1 MSDDDGHESPLD
13 RALEAVWHV
22 EEEPK
27 TLLAPMV
34 ELRPKYRRRRQHIAR
49 STELNEAVEVALRL
63 GAVFLAGGAP
73 TDHVESAVFAA
84 GTALGL
90 EPFEVDITS
99 NAITLS
105 VPPGPKRPGVTMLR
119 VVRSRAKHHARLAA
133 AHELVLDLTGGRIT
147 KDQLLERLGAIERMP
162 RPYPRWF
169 VTLAWGVLAGSLVL
183 RLGGGFLASVIAFVS
198 AAIVDRV
205 GRVLNRRGAPD
216 LFINATGALIA
227 TTVAVLM
234 TSLQVPAR
242 SSLVVAGGIIAL
254 LPGMALVVAAQEA
267 MGAFPVTAAARLVEV
282 SVGTAGIVAGVLGG
296 LLIAGQLGVVM
307 EVTELDPD
315 TLGSLLLAVGAGGT
329 AAAASAVGSHA
340 PARVLISAGLAGAVG
355 IVVVK
360 AVAAAGIA
368 TNGVAEGVAGVVV
381 GALGTWL
388 AARHRVPAVLLVVPG
403 VIPMLPG
410 LASYQGLLEISQGDL
425 PLGAETLF
433 GALTV
438 ALAIAGGVLLGELFL
453 SGITRRRG
461 HGVPVGAGGGG
472 ASATV
477 VGMLAPSGTRA
488 PSRDAGPSVGSS
500 GTHEARRSGAARP
513 PSPSGGTRDQV
524 NRPKPDPSA
533 APVRRP
539 ILRGDPD
546 PPPGP

>member
-1 MSDDDGHESPLD
+1 MSDDGGHESPLD

-90 EPFEVDITS
+90 EPFEVDIT
-99 NAITLS
+99 NKAITLS

-147 KDQLLERLGAIERMP
+147 KDQLLDRLGAIERMP

-183 RLGGGFLASVIAFVS
+183 RLGGGILASAIAFVS
-198 AAIVDRV
+198 ATLVDRV

-234 TSLQVPAR
+234 TSLEVPAR

-267 MGAFPVTAAARLVEV
+267 MGAFPVTAAARLVEL

-296 LLIAGQLGVVM
+296 LLIAGQLGVLM

-315 TLGSLLLAVGAGGT
+315 TLGSLVLAVTAGGT

-360 AVAAAGIA
+360 MVAAGVS
-368 TNGVAEGVAGVVV
+368 TNGVAEGVAGVFV

-388 AARHRVPAVLLVVPG
+388 AARHRVPAVLIVVPG
-403 VIPMLPG
+403 IIPMLPG

-461 HGVPVGAGGGG
+461 HGVPVGAGG

-477 VGMLAPSGTRA
+477 VGMLAPSGALA
-488 PSRDAGPSVGSS
+488 PSRDTGPSSGSS
-500 GTHEARRSGAARP
+500 GTHAGRRSGAARP
-513 PSPSGGTRDQV
+513 PIPSGGTRDQV
-524 NRPKPDPSA
+524 SGPKAGPA